1 MKDGRTHLAHKAEHA
16 VDLETGALVAVTLQG
31 ADQGDTTTIVETAIA
46 AAEQIEDAQAEVRAA
61 QPLAEIIADK
71 GYHSNQTMI
80 DLEAVGIRS
89 YVAEPDRGRRDRSKE
104 PAAQTPVYANR
115 RRIRG
120 ARGRR
125 LMRQR
130 GERIER
136 SFAHLYDTGGM
147 RRTHLRGHTNI
158 LKRLLI
164 HAGGFNLGLV
174 MRHLIG
180 SGTPRGLQ
188 GRPATVITT
197 LLLLLGATRRWL
209 VAISAWHSLTAA
221 VRSLP
226 SPITTTANPSA
237 ATTYTK
243 GC

>member
-1 MKDGRTHLAHKAEHA
+1 M
-16 VDLETGALVAVTLQG
+16 VA
-31 ADQGDTTTIVETAIA
+31 AIG
-46 AAEQIEDAQAEVRAA
+46 Q
-61 QPLAEIIADK
+61 
-71 GYHSNQTMI
+71 
-80 DLEAVGIRS
+80 RS
-89 YVAEPDRGRRDRSKE
+89 PQ
-104 PAAQTPVYANR
+104 AQTLVYANR

-188 GRPATVITT
+188 DRLATVIAT
-197 LLLLLGATRRWL
+197 LSSLMGATRHWL
-209 VAISAWHSLTAA
+209 VAISAWQPLIAA
-221 VRSLP
+221 VRWFP
-226 SPITTTANPSA
+226 SPITTTGDSSA
-237 ATTYTK
+237 ATTYTT